1 MINYYPFRLAIVLI
15 CLVLIVFIGA
25 KLQVVI
31 VPLIFSI
38 IFSVMLFPLVRRL
51 ESWGVPRGVSA
62 ILSILIATVS
72 VGALLYFLGNQT
84 AQLTEQSPQLLKNLD
99 GLVKECQSYISSHF
113 GIKKS
118 AQAQQIENQVSY
130 LMDNSARI
138 VAAIIAAIANF
149 IADVTLIPLYV
160 FFLLYYRDFFL
171 EFFHRAF
178 NADNSIIDDIL
189 SRMYSIIQSWLVG
202 VVSVTTIVG
211 TLNTIGLL
219 LLGVP
224 YAALFGFL
232 GASLL
237 IIPYIGIIVGSLL
250 PALMAL
256 ITKDSYWYAVG
267 VIGIYWFIQVLEA
280 NIFTPYIVGSKI
292 SINPLVAVL
301 MLILFGSLWGLS
313 GLILALP
320 VTAMC
325 KVVFDTVPGMQ
336 AYGFVLGEPQK
347 RYLGNWPPPPK
358 RKTKLTSKAKEKEV
372 ESESHLKVI

>member
-1 MINYYPFRLAIVLI
+1 MVNYYPFRLAIVLI
-15 CLVLIVFIGA
+15 CVILIVFIGA

-31 VPLIFSI
+31 VPLIFSV
-38 IFSVMLFPLVRRL
+38 IFSVMLFPLTTRL
-51 ESWGVPRGVSA
+51 ETWGTPRGIAA
-62 ILSILIATVS
+62 ITSILIAAIA
-72 VGALLYFLGNQT
+72 VGLLIYFLGNQT
-84 AQLTEQSPQLLKNLD
+84 GQLAEQSPQLLKKLE
-99 GLVKECQSYISSHF
+99 GLYKECQIYISSHF
-113 GIKKS
+113 GIKRS
-118 AQAQQIENQVSY
+118 EQAEQIENQVSQ
-130 LMDNSARI
+130 LMDNSGKI
-138 VAAIIAAIANF
+138 VAAIFASIANF

-178 NADNSIIDDIL
+178 SAENKIIDDIL

-211 TLNTIGLL
+211 TLNTVGLL
-219 LLGVP
+219 LLGIP
-224 YAALFGFL
+224 YAAFFGFL

-237 IIPYIGIIVGSLL
+237 VIPYIGIIVGSLL

-256 ITKDSYWYAVG
+256 ITKDSYWYAAG
-267 VIGIYWFIQVLEA
+267 VIGIYWFVQILEA

-325 KVVFDTVPGMQ
+325 KVIFDTVPGMQ

-347 RYLGNWPPPPK
+347 RYLGNWPTKKPK
-358 RKTKLTSKAKEKEV
+358 VTAKEKERK
-372 ESESHLKVI
+372 EKEEEKESHLKVI

>member
-38 IFSVMLFPLVRRL
+38 IFSVMLFPLVSRL

-62 ILSILIATVS
+62 ILSILLATVM

-84 AQLTEQSPQLLKNLD
+84 AQLTGQSPQLLKKLD

-118 AQAQQIENQVSY
+118 DQAEQIENQVSY

-178 NADNSIIDDIL
+178 SADNSIIDDIL

-219 LLGVP
+219 LLGIP

-237 IIPYIGIIVGSLL
+237 VIPYIGIIVGSLL

-256 ITKDSYWYAVG
+256 ITKDSYWYAAG
-267 VIGIYWFIQVLEA
+267 VIGIYWFVQVLEA

-325 KVVFDTVPGMQ
+325 KVIFDTVPGMQ

-347 RYLGNWPPPPK
+347 KYLGNWPPK
-358 RKTKLTSKAKEKEV
+358 RKPKPPSKTKEKEV